1 LRRSGCF
8 IALRVLMLELL
19 AAILS
24 EFAFSAGP
32 CRAELLNYL
41 SLLTLA
47 LAFGKAEIPV
57 GTSPPESLASDRA
70 DRKRSLLSWVHLL
83 SKAWPQARIHSP
95 RRLVSGRLPFPIPP

>member
-1 LRRSGCF
+1 
-8 IALRVLMLELL
+8 MLELL

-47 LAFGKAEIPV
+47 LAFGKVAFR
-57 GTSPPESLASDRA
+57 TSAR
-70 DRKRSLLSWVHLL
+70 LLRRPGGLTEAVH
-83 SKAWPQARIHSP
+83 
-95 RRLVSGRLPFPIPP
+95 VSIK

>member
-1 LRRSGCF
+1 
-8 IALRVLMLELL
+8 MLELL

-47 LAFGKAEIPV
+47 LAFGEVISCCALQGLSLEK
-57 GTSPPESLASDRA
+57 GESNAFASHA
-70 DRKRSLLSWVHLL
+70 N
-83 SKAWPQARIHSP
+83 
-95 RRLVSGRLPFPIPP
+95 

>member
-1 LRRSGCF
+1 
-8 IALRVLMLELL
+8 MLELL

-47 LAFGKAEIPV
+47 LAFGKVAFP
-57 GTSPPESLASDRA
+57 
-70 DRKRSLLSWVHLL
+70 RSVQYTYQTQEKKLHLHA
-83 SKAWPQARIHSP
+83 K
-95 RRLVSGRLPFPIPP
+95 